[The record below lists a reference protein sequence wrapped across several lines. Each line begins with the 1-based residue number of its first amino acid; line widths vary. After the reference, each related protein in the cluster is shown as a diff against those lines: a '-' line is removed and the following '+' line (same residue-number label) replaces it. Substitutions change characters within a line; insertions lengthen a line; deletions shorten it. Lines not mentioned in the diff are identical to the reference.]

1 MHALLIL
8 IDVISILLKPNDV
21 FTPYKQ
27 RGQNRM
33 AFKVRVGQNALKY
46 STERLIIA
54 SRLYPPWPCFLTLT
68 SAIVRYPCSLPTV
81 LAPYFTL
88 PMSLPP
94 TFGLCPCHVTFPY
107 ALPPLPLLHRQK

>member
-33 AFKVRVGQNALKY
+33 AFKVRVGQIALKY
-46 STERLIIA
+46 S
-54 SRLYPPWPCFLTLT
+54 
-68 SAIVRYPCSLPTV
+68 
-81 LAPYFTL
+81 
-88 PMSLPP
+88 
-94 TFGLCPCHVTFPY
+94 H
-107 ALPPLPLLHRQK
+107 

>member
-1 MHALLIL
+1 MSSLLISKGARTGWPL
-8 IDVISILLKPNDV
+8 RLGSGKMPLNIH
-21 FTPYKQ
+21 
-27 RGQNRM
+27 
-33 AFKVRVGQNALKY
+33 
-46 STERLIIA
+46 TERLIIA